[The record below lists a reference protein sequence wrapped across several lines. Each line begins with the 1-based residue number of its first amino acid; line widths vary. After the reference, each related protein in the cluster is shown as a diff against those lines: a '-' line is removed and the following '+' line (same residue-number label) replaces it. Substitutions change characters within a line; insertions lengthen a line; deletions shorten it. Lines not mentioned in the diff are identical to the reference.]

1 MIYDQIEP
9 HNELPPDLKND
20 PAAFLEAINTIVD
33 LQNNDPAYRWPA
45 PVHQQRFG
53 TDRTGDQHLDPLALD
68 EAQLTQPQRDG
79 IVGRAVGHA
88 LDHGCGAMGQ
98 LGQVQALT
106 LASGSQYK

>member
-45 PVHQQRFG
+45 PLHQQRFG
-53 TDRTGDQHLDPLALD
+53 K
-68 EAQLTQPQRDG
+68 
-79 IVGRAVGHA
+79 
-88 LDHGCGAMGQ
+88 
-98 LGQVQALT
+98 
-106 LASGSQYK
+106 SK